1 MMRAGY
7 SLLPGN
13 FRVVVCML
21 AIFLA
26 ATAALADSAT
36 TGASLDKVIL
46 RLKWL
51 HQFQFAGYYAAI
63 EKGYYREAGLELEIV
78 EDNPEEESVK
88 TVVSG
93 RAHFGIGGAEL
104 LLHRSRGEPV
114 VVLAAIYQHSPLAFL
129 VPATSDI
136 TNVHQLVGRRVMLE
150 KHSAELL
157 AYLRAEGLKMED
169 LEILPHTYGVNELIA
184 GKADAI
190 SAYLSDEPFSFV
202 ERNLE
207 YRVFTP
213 QSSGIDFYGDVL
225 FTSEEQ
231 VIKYPER
238 VAAFVKAT
246 KKGWQYAMDHPQE
259 IVELIF
265 NRYSQRHSR
274 AHLLFEAEKSKALI
288 GRDVVEIGYMNPGRW
303 RHIAEKYNEL
313 GMLPADVSLEGFIY
327 SPESDKDLFWRRVV
341 QVAEIVIAFLLLL
354 FVIRLIRSHFN
365 LEELY
370 RKNRVANHRLKK
382 SRKRI
387 SMLLGS
393 MPGMAYKCEIGD
405 KWIMKYASRGC
416 TKLTGYG
423 SEDLINNVRADY
435 ANLIV
440 PEDMARIRPEI
451 MRAIESGKPYNLTY
465 RIIDATGQQKW
476 VWDQGSPSGNAKIGD
491 KKRRLEGFITDITES
506 KNLEVENQKIIAD
519 LQQALGEI
527 KVLRGIIP
535 ICSSCKKIRDD
546 KGLWNQVE
554 QYLKE
559 HTDSEFSHGIC
570 PECAAKIY
578 PRKNL

>member
-1 MMRAGY
+1 MIRAGY
-7 SLLPGN
+7 KHLPGN
-13 FRVVVCML
+13 YRAVIGLL

-26 ATAALADSAT
+26 ATAVLADPAPSGT
-36 TGASLDKVIL
+36 SLDKVVL

-63 EKGYYREAGLELEIV
+63 EKGYYREAGLEVEII

-88 TVVSG
+88 TVISG
-93 RAHFGIGGAEL
+93 RANFGIGGAEL

-136 TNVHQLVGRRVMLE
+136 TNIHQLAGRRVMLE

-190 SAYLSDEPFSFV
+190 SAYLSDEPFNFV

-231 VIKYPER
+231 VSKYPER
-238 VAAFVKAT
+238 VAAFVEAT
-246 KKGWQYAMDHPQE
+246 KKGWQYAMDNPQE
-259 IVELIF
+259 LVELIQS
-265 NRYSQRHSR
+265 RYSKRHSR
-274 AHLLFEAEKSKALI
+274 EHLLFEAEKSKALI

-327 SPESDKDLFWRRVV
+327 SPESENDLFWRRLL

-393 MPGMAYKCEIGD
+393 MPGMAYKYEIGNR
-405 KWIMKYASRGC
+405 WTLKYASRGC
-416 TKLTGYG
+416 RKLTGYKP
-423 SEDLINNVRADY
+423 EDLINNFRTDY
-435 ANLIV
+435 ASLIV
-440 PEDMARIRPEI
+440 PEDLTRIRSEV

-465 RIIDATGQQKW
+465 RIIDAAGQQKW
-476 VWDQGSPSGNAKIGD
+476 VWDQGSLSGSS
-491 KKRRLEGFITDITES
+491 KKSGKTQRLEGLITDITEA

-519 LQQALGEI
+519 LQQALSEI

-554 QYLKE
+554 KYLKE
-559 HTDSEFSHGIC
+559 HTDSEFSHSIC
-570 PECAAKIY
+570 PECAARMY
-578 PRKNL
+578 PRQNV

>member
-1 MMRAGY
+1 MIRAGY
-7 SLLPGN
+7 NFLPGN
-13 FRVVVCML
+13 FRIVICLL

-26 ATAALADSAT
+26 ATAVWADSAKA
-36 TGASLDKVIL
+36 GASLDKVVL

-88 TVVSG
+88 TVISG

-136 TNVHQLVGRRVMLE
+136 TNVHQLAGRRVMLE

-190 SAYLSDEPFSFV
+190 SAYLSDEPFNFV
-202 ERNLE
+202 EHNLE

-231 VIKYPER
+231 VVKYPER

-259 IVELIF
+259 IVDLIF

-327 SPESDKDLFWRRVV
+327 SPESDNDLFWRRVV

-354 FVIRLIRSHFN
+354 FVIRMIRSHFN

-393 MPGMAYKCEIGD
+393 MPGMAYKYEIGNR
-405 KWIMKYASRGC
+405 WTLRYASRGC
-416 TKLTGYG
+416 RKLTGYKP
-423 SEDLINNVRADY
+423 EDLINNFRTDY
-435 ANLIV
+435 ASLIV
-440 PEDMARIRPEI
+440 PEDLARIRPAFLN
-451 MRAIESGKPYNLTY
+451 AIETGKPYNLTY
-465 RIIDATGQQKW
+465 RIIDAAGQQKW
-476 VWDQGSPSGNAKIGD
+476 VWDQGSPSGNAKTGD
-491 KKRRLEGFITDITES
+491 KTRRLEGFITDITES

>member
-1 MMRAGY
+1 MIRAGY
-7 SLLPGN
+7 NFLPGN
-13 FRVVVCML
+13 FRIAICLL

-26 ATAALADSAT
+26 ATAVLADSEPAGT
-36 TGASLDKVIL
+36 SLDKVVL

-63 EKGYYREAGLELEIV
+63 EKGYYREAGLEVEIV
-78 EDNPEEESVK
+78 EDNPEEESVQ
-88 TVVSG
+88 TVISG
-93 RAHFGIGGAEL
+93 RAHFGIGGVEL

-136 TNVHQLVGRRVMLE
+136 TNVHQLAGRRVMLE

-190 SAYLSDEPFSFV
+190 SAYLSDEPFNFV
-202 ERNLE
+202 EHNLE

-231 VIKYPER
+231 VVKYPER
-238 VAAFVKAT
+238 VAAFVNAT
-246 KKGWQYAMDHPQE
+246 QKGWQYAMDHPQE
-259 IVELIF
+259 LVDLIF
-265 NRYSQRHSR
+265 NRYSQRHSH

-288 GRDVVEIGYMNPGRW
+288 GREVVEIGYMNPGRW

-313 GMLPADVSLEGFIY
+313 GMLPADISLEGFIY
-327 SPESDKDLFWRRVV
+327 SPESEKDLFWRRVV
-341 QVAEIVIAFLLLL
+341 QVAEIIIAFLLLV
-354 FVIRLIRSHFN
+354 FVIRMIRSHFN

-370 RKNRVANHRLKK
+370 RKNRIANHRLQK

-405 KWIMKYASRGC
+405 KWTIKYASRGC
-416 TKLTGYG
+416 RKLTGYKP
-423 SEDLINNVRADY
+423 EDMVKSVRADY
-435 ANLIV
+435 GSLIV
-440 PEDMARIRPEI
+440 PEDMARIRSEI

-465 RIIDATGQQKW
+465 RIIDAAGQQKW
-476 VWDQGSPSGNAKIGD
+476 VWDQGGLSGGS
-491 KKRRLEGFITDITES
+491 KKVGEAQWLEGFITDITES
-506 KNLEVENQKIIAD
+506 KKLEVENQKAIAD
-519 LQQALGEI
+519 LQQALSEI

-559 HTDSEFSHGIC
+559 HTDSEFSHSIC
-570 PECAAKIY
+570 PECAARMY
-578 PRKNL
+578 PRQNA

>member
-1 MMRAGY
+1 MNGAGY
-7 SLLPGN
+7 RVSICKTLVFAVLLS
-13 FRVVVCML
+13 
-21 AIFLA
+21 IFST
-26 ATAALADSAT
+26 ATALLADPAPA
-36 TGASLDKVIL
+36 GASLDKVVL

-63 EKGYYREAGLELEIV
+63 EKGYYREAGLEVEIV

-136 TNVHQLVGRRVMLE
+136 TNIHQLAGRRVMLE

-190 SAYLSDEPFSFV
+190 SAYLSDEPFNFV
-202 ERNLE
+202 EHKLD

-259 IVELIF
+259 LVELILS
-265 NRYSQRHSR
+265 RYSQRHSR
-274 AHLLFEAEKSKALI
+274 EHLLFEADKSKALI

-313 GMLPADVSLEGFIY
+313 SMLPADFSLEGFIY
-327 SPESDKDLFWRRVV
+327 SPESEGDAFWRRAVV
-341 QVAEIVIAFLLLL
+341 LAEIVIAFLLLV

-365 LEELY
+365 LEDLY
-370 RKNRVANHRLKK
+370 RKNRIASRRLKK
-382 SRKRI
+382 NRRQI
-387 SMLLGS
+387 AMLLGS

-405 KWIMKYASRGC
+405 IWTLKYASRGC
-416 TKLTGYG
+416 RKLTGYKP
-423 SEDLINNVRADY
+423 EDLISNARVDFTS
-435 ANLIV
+435 LIF
-440 PEDMARIRPEI
+440 PEDLSRIRSEA
-451 MRAIESGKPYNLTY
+451 MRAIKDGRPYNLTY
-465 RIIDATGQQKW
+465 RIIDAAGQQKW
-476 VWDQGSPSGNAKIGD
+476 VWDQGSLSGKTKKGD
-491 KKRRLEGFITDITES
+491 KTQQLEGFITDITES
-506 KNLEVENQKIIAD
+506 KNLEAANQKAIAD
-519 LQQALGEI
+519 LQQALSEI

-554 QYLKE
+554 KYLKE
-559 HTDSEFSHGIC
+559 HTDSEFSHSIC
-570 PECAAKIY
+570 PECAAKMF
-578 PRKNL
+578 PGKNL

>member
-1 MMRAGY
+1 MNGAGKK
-7 SLLPGN
+7 LLSGHY
-13 FRVVVCML
+13 L
-21 AIFLA
+21 AFLLLLSVILA
-26 ATAALADSAT
+26 ANPALAGSGS
-36 TGASLDKVIL
+36 TGLRLEKVVL

-63 EKGYYREAGLELEIV
+63 EKGFYRDVGLDVHLI
-78 EDNPEEESVK
+78 EDSPDEESVK

-93 RAHFGIGGAEL
+93 RADFGIGGAEL

-114 VVLAAIYQHSPLAFL
+114 VVLAAIYQHSPLVFL

-136 TNVHQLVGRRVMLE
+136 INVHQLAGRRVMLE

-190 SAYLSDEPFSFV
+190 SAYLSDEPFNFV

-207 YRVFTP
+207 YRIFTP

-225 FTSEEQ
+225 FTSEDQ
-231 VIKYPER
+231 IRKHPER
-238 VAAFVKAT
+238 VAAFVEAT

-259 IVELIF
+259 IVELILS
-265 NRYSQRHSR
+265 RYSKRHSR
-274 AHLLFEAEKSKALI
+274 EHLLFEAEKSKTLI

-303 RHIAEKYNEL
+303 RHIAEKYHEL
-313 GMLPADVSLEGFIY
+313 GILPADASLEGFTY
-327 SPESDKDLFWRRVV
+327 APESAENLFWRRVV
-341 QVAEIVIAFLLLL
+341 QLGEIIIALLLLL
-354 FVIRLIRSHFN
+354 FVVRLIRAHFN
-365 LEELY
+365 LEDLY
-370 RKNRVANHRLKK
+370 RKNRIANHRLKK
-382 SRKRI
+382 SRRKI
-387 SMLLGS
+387 AMLLGS
-393 MPGMAYKCEIGD
+393 MPGMAYKCEAGE
-405 KWIMKYASRGC
+405 KWTIKYVSHGC
-416 TKLTGYG
+416 LELTGYPPA
-423 SEDLINNVRADY
+423 DLISPSRKEYCSLV
-435 ANLIV
+435 V
-440 PEDMARIRPEI
+440 TEDMARIKSEL
-451 MRAIESGKPYNLTY
+451 MQAIEDGKPYNITY
-465 RIIDATGQQKW
+465 RIIDAAGKQKW
-476 VWDQGSPSGNAKIGD
+476 VWDQGRISVGGKSRDVKM
-491 KKRRLEGFITDITES
+491 LEGFITDISEA
-506 KNLEVENQKIIAD
+506 KNLESENQRVIAD

-570 PECAAKIY
+570 PDCAARMY
-578 PRKNL
+578 PEQNS

>member
-1 MMRAGY
+1 MKCAGY
-7 SLLPGN
+7 RFPICKILVFVALLS
-13 FRVVVCML
+13 F
-21 AIFLA
+21 FSA
-26 ATAALADSAT
+26 ATAVLADPAPA
-36 TGASLDKVIL
+36 GANLDKVIL

-63 EKGYYREAGLELEIV
+63 EQGYYREAGLEVEIV
-78 EDNPEEESVK
+78 EDNPEEASIN

-93 RAHFGIGGAEL
+93 RAQFGIGGAEL

-136 TNVHQLVGRRVMLE
+136 TNIHQLVGRRVMLE

-157 AYLRAEGLKMED
+157 AYLRAEGMKMED

-190 SAYLSDEPFSFV
+190 SAYLSDEPFNFV
-202 ERNLE
+202 ERKLD

-231 VIKYPER
+231 IRRYPER
-238 VAAFVKAT
+238 VKAFVEAT

-259 IVELIF
+259 LVDLIL

-274 AHLLFEAEKSKALI
+274 EHLLFEADKSKALI

-303 RHIAEKYNEL
+303 RHIAEKYHEL
-313 GMLPADVSLEGFIY
+313 SMLPADFSLEGFIY
-327 SPESDKDLFWRRVV
+327 SPESENDLFWRRVV
-341 QVAEIVIAFLLLL
+341 QLAEIVIAFLLLV
-354 FVIRLIRSHFN
+354 FVIRLIRAHFN

-370 RKNRVANHRLKK
+370 RKNRIASRRLKK
-382 SRKRI
+382 SRRQI
-387 SMLLGS
+387 GMLLGS

-405 KWIMKYASRGC
+405 KWTLKYASRGC
-416 TKLTGYG
+416 RKLTGYKP
-423 SEDLINNVRADY
+423 EDLISNARVDFTS
-435 ANLIV
+435 LIL
-440 PEDMARIRPEI
+440 PEDLSRIRSEA
-451 MRAIESGKPYNLTY
+451 MRAIEDGRPYNLTY
-465 RIIDATGQQKW
+465 RIIDAAGQQKW
-476 VWDQGSPSGNAKIGD
+476 VWDQGSLSGKTKKGD
-491 KKRRLEGFITDITES
+491 KTQQLEGFVTDITES
-506 KNLEVENQKIIAD
+506 KNLEDANQKAIAD
-519 LQQALGEI
+519 LQQALSEI

-554 QYLKE
+554 KYLKE
-559 HTDSEFSHGIC
+559 HTDSEFSHSIC
-570 PECAAKIY
+570 PECAAKMF
-578 PRKNL
+578 PGKNL